1 MLESLLLYVDCHVV
15 LCEVVNF
22 SRILR
27 RQRDHIE
34 QKLEDD
40 NKKYGERERER

>member
-1 MLESLLLYVDCHVV
+1 MV

-40 NKKYGERERER
+40 NKKYGEREGEIIQLIFVSLAN